1 MLSIHH
7 LPEVKMSSNVLK
19 EVLEEVKVVRE
30 KLERLEGLVEERLVG
45 SEEPLKD
52 EVKATEEYNEAK
64 KKGKLKLVPIENFEK
79 GT

>member
-1 MLSIHH
+1 
-7 LPEVKMSSNVLK
+7 MSSNVLK

-45 SEEPLKD
+45 LEEPLKD
-52 EVKATEEYNEAK
+52 EVKAIEEYNEAK
-64 KKGKLKLVPIENFEK
+64 KKGKLRLVSIENFEK